1 MAGTPFFENLAWL
14 IPVLP
19 LLACGVLIGWGVRLH
34 RTMGDRVG
42 LIGVAAIGLSC
53 VISLGIL
60 VSRVSQT
67 FGAVHEPAGPAAEPS
82 AHGEPAARAAEGPE
96 PFEMAVEWA
105 ALGPIGQTLPTAHG
119 DFDGRFKVSLR
130 IDNLTA
136 AMLAMVTFIAML
148 IQIYSM
154 GYMHGDPRYPRF
166 FAYLSLFCF
175 SMLLL
180 VLGGSFVLLFAG
192 WELVGLCSY
201 LLIGFW
207 YEKPSAAD
215 AAKKAF
221 IVNRVGDFG
230 FLIGIM
236 IVFFHVPSLDIRA
249 AMEAAGTAAFPA
261 HWVAIA
267 GACLFTGAIGKSA
280 QFPLHVWL
288 PDAMEGPTPVSALI
302 HAATMVAAGV
312 YMVARIST
320 LYVIPEVAELPVIG
334 GLTSLQIVRYIGIIT
349 AVMAGTIGI
358 AQNDIKRV
366 LAYSTVSQL
375 GFMVFGLGM
384 GMVGWVAGVFHLLT
398 HAFFKALLFLGSGSV
413 IHGCGGEQDMTK
425 MGGLRKAMPATY
437 WTFLMG
443 TLALTGVPLLWAG
456 FWSKDEIMAAS
467 WAVDKPVFW
476 LGEFAA
482 FCTALYM
489 GRLMFLTFSGDH
501 PRDHSIHAHESPKV
515 MTVPLTILAVF
526 AVGLGWLGMPGDHNI
541 MHHFLGSSAPQI
553 GEAAPGEP
561 AVAGGVLNLGGVEFA
576 VVPLCVSVLAAG
588 LGWLLAAVIW
598 AWKLVDVPK
607 LKQALPPLAW
617 AHNVLRNK
625 YYFDEL
631 YGATFV
637 RGTVALATAA
647 GMFDKYIVDGVVN
660 AMGWLWGTGLTWAA
674 RLADTWIVD
683 GAVNLV
689 GESQKLAARFAVMLQ
704 TGRVQQYLA
713 FSALLA
719 ALLAAAA
726 YVLGGH
732 WA

>member
-1 MAGTPFFENLAWL
+1 VVGPELFERLAWL
-14 IPVLP
+14 IPLLP
-19 LLACGVLIGWGVRLH
+19 LVACGVLIGWGVKLH
-34 RTMGDRVG
+34 RRFGDRVA
-42 LIGVAAIGLSC
+42 LIGVIAIAIPC
-53 VISLGIL
+53 VIAWGIL
-60 VSRVSQT
+60 SSRVNQT
-67 FGAVHEPAGPAAEPS
+67 VRAGGAEES
-82 AHGEPAARAAEGPE
+82 APE
-96 PFEMAVEWA
+96 PYEMTVDWA
-105 ALGPIGQTLPTAHG
+105 LLGPVGGVLPTAKG
-119 DFDGRFKVSLR
+119 GFDGRFRIGLR

-136 AMLAMVTFIAML
+136 AMIAMVTLVAAL
-148 IQIYSM
+148 IQIYSI
-154 GYMHGDPRYPRF
+154 GYMHGDERFPRF
-166 FAYLSLFCF
+166 FAYMSLFCF

-180 VLGGSFVLLFAG
+180 VLAGSFLVLYAG

-207 YEKPSAAD
+207 FEKPSAAD

-249 AMEAAGTAAFPA
+249 ALASAGTPAFPA
-261 HWVAIA
+261 VWVAIA

-320 LYVIPEVAELPVIG
+320 LYVIPEVAQLEVIG

-349 AVMAGTIGI
+349 AVLAGTIGI

-384 GMVGWVAGVFHLLT
+384 GLLGFVAGVFHLLT

-425 MGGLRKAMPATY
+425 MGGLRKAMPTTF

-489 GRLMFLTFSGDH
+489 GRLIFLTFCGDH
-501 PRDHSIHAHESPKV
+501 ARAPSIHAHESPRV
-515 MTVPLTILAVF
+515 MTVPLIVLAVF
-526 AVGLGWLGMPGDHNI
+526 SVGLGWLGMPGDHNL
-541 MHHFLGSSAPQI
+541 MHHFLASSGPQL
-553 GEAAPGEP
+553 GEAVGHGAE
-561 AVAGGVLNLGGVEFA
+561 AVESGVLSIAGVQFEI
-576 VVPLCVSVLAAG
+576 VPLCVSVLAAG
-588 LGWLLAAVIW
+588 LGWLLAAVVW
-598 AWKLVDVPK
+598 GWKLVDVSK
-607 LKQALPPLAW
+607 LKQAVPPIAW
-617 AHNVLRNK
+617 AHKVLRNK
-625 YYFDEL
+625 YYFDEI
-631 YGATFV
+631 YGVTFV
-637 RGTVALATAA
+637 RGTLALATAC
-647 GMFDKYIVDGVVN
+647 GMFDKYVVDGAVNVV
-660 AMGWLWGTGLTWAA
+660 GWLWGSALTWAT
-674 RLADTWIVD
+674 RLADTYIVD
-683 GAVNLV
+683 GAVNLIAEAQKFV
-689 GESQKLAARFAVMLQ
+689 GRIVIIFQ
-704 TGRVQQYLA
+704 TGRVQQYIA
-713 FSALLA
+713 FTALIA
-719 ALLAAAA
+719 ALLAAAV

-732 WA
+732 WV